1 VRKKEKEKTRKR
13 RDPPQGGARER
24 GYGPRSRSA
33 LSPLNKASHLLK
45 KKKKKKK

>member
-33 LSPLNKASHLLK
+33 LSPLKKPSQK
-45 KKKKKKK
+45 KKKKKKPS